1 MKHHTSKFLL
11 TLVFHCLV
19 IHPSIADSVF
29 QNSSK
34 PLIEPKEGLALADAI
49 ALTLGHS
56 PHLEP
61 FSWDIRIQEAE
72 AIQAAARPN
81 PELAFELENAFGDG
95 IYSGTDVAEK
105 TLSIGQLIELG
116 RKLAKRIDV
125 AEQSVKLASQSYL
138 IKRTEVLNAVVNS
151 FLEALAAQQNAEFAE
166 ATLQLEEQLATAQ
179 EERLQ
184 AGKISGLEVENGK
197 TALALA
203 KIELETARRA
213 LKQSKLR
220 LTAHWGNPNPK
231 FKHLEGTLNID
242 PVVPEAEVYRENLDK
257 NPILEFAARLIEKQ
271 RASLALEESSRVP
284 DLTAGVG
291 LRRFRE
297 SRDNAMVFQF
307 SLPLPLFDRNRGNIQ
322 KAQAELSKA
331 RATHKSTQVMLET
344 TFSEAYERL
353 LAGHQETAAII
364 QSVLPSAQSGF
375 ELAQESY
382 QLGKFSYFEL
392 KTAQTIL
399 IDSRKKLLSAQ
410 LRYHKAKADL
420 EMLAGK
426 TL

>member
-1 MKHHTSKFLL
+1 MNRNTLKCLSA
-11 TLVFHCLV
+11 LVFHCL
-19 IHPSIADSVF
+19 IIQPLLADAVPR
-29 QNSSK
+29 NGGP
-34 PLIEPKEGLALADAI
+34 PLSEPADTLSMADAI
-49 ALTLGHS
+49 ALTLGLS

-81 PELAFELENAFGDG
+81 PELALDLENSLGDG
-95 IYSGTDVAEK
+95 IYSGTAMAEK

-116 RKLAKRIDV
+116 QKRAKRMDV
-125 AEQSVKLASQSYL
+125 AEQSVLLANQSYL
-138 IKRTEVLNAVVNS
+138 IKRTEVFNSVANA
-151 FLEALAAQQNAEFAE
+151 FLEALAAQQNVAFAE
-166 ATLQLEEQLATAQ
+166 AVLQMEEQLASAQ
-179 EERLQ
+179 NERLQ

-203 KIELETARRA
+203 KIESEAAGRELRQA
-213 LKQSKLR
+213 KLL
-220 LTAHWGNPNPK
+220 LTAHWGNPNPN
-231 FKHLEGTLNID
+231 FKRLEGSLDTDPAVPDAQLYRGTLDTN
-242 PVVPEAEVYRENLDK
+242 PVLV
-257 NPILEFAARLIEKQ
+257 FAARLIEKQ
-271 RASLALEESSRVP
+271 RASLAFEKSSRIP

-291 LRRFRE
+291 LRRFQE
-297 SRDNAMVFQF
+297 NGDNAMVFQL

-331 RATHKSTQVMLET
+331 RANHKSTRVMLET
-344 TFSEAYERL
+344 TFSATYERL
-353 LAGHQETAAII
+353 SAAHQETVDIL
-364 QSVLPSAQSGF
+364 QTVLPSAQLGYQ
-375 ELAQESY
+375 LAQESY

-392 KTAQTIL
+392 KTAQAIL
-399 IDSRKKLLSAQ
+399 IDSRKKLLNAR

>member
-1 MKHHTSKFLL
+1 MKQNTSKFLS
-11 TLVFHCLV
+11 TLVFHCL
-19 IHPSIADSVF
+19 IIQPLIADPVSL
-29 QNSSK
+29 NSSS
-34 PLIEPKEGLALADAI
+34 PFIEPTESLDLADAI
-49 ALTLGHS
+49 ALTLGYS

-81 PELAFELENAFGDG
+81 PELALELENAFGDG
-95 IYSGTDVAEK
+95 IYSGTGMAEK
-105 TLSIGQLIELG
+105 TLSVGQLIELG
-116 RKLAKRIDV
+116 QKRAKRIDV

-138 IKRTEVLNAVVNS
+138 IKRTEVLNSVANS

-166 ATLQLEEQLATAQ
+166 AILQMEEQLAAAQ

-203 KIELETARRA
+203 KIELEAARRA
-213 LKQSKLR
+213 LRQARLL
-220 LTAHWGNPNPK
+220 LTAHWGNPDPQ
-231 FKHLEGTLNID
+231 FKRLEGALTID
-242 PVVPEAEVYRENLDK
+242 LIAPDARIYRENLDN

-271 RASLALEESSRVP
+271 RASLALAESSRVP

-291 LRRFRE
+291 VRRFQE
-297 SRDNAMVFQF
+297 SRDNAMVFQL
-307 SLPLPLFDRNRGNIQ
+307 SVPLPLFDRNRGNIQ

-344 TFSEAYERL
+344 TFSEVYERL
-353 LAGHQETAAII
+353 LAGHQETKAIT

-375 ELAQESY
+375 QLAQESY